1 MRSYVIRRI
10 LLLFPTVLL
19 LSFLVFGIIRML
31 PGDAVE
37 LMVSEGG
44 YADDTEELREMLGL
58 DQPVFS
64 QFFKYMKG
72 VVRGDLGISL
82 WSGQPVLSEI
92 SRRLPISFE
101 LALMALIW
109 TLILGV
115 PIGVISALKQYTGT
129 DYTLRSLAI
138 GALSVPGFWLD
149 LAQVDPAHK
158 LHSVQGRSHPE
169 SFSTCCALFRPFPG
183 PFCRHHEDDENHDA
197 GGDAGGLHSNGPGQ
211 RTHRVDGGHPPCPE
225 ERHDPRRQHHGDP
238 TGISGGRNHHYGE
251 YLYPA
256 GHGQVSVGRHR
267 MAGLSGNTGDQSL
280 YLHVDHHHQPLRG
293 FVVRIFGSK
302 DPTPVEA
309 RDCALP
315 HASLEPF

>member
-1 MRSYVIRRI
+1 MRSYIIRRI

-64 QFFKYMKG
+64 QYFKYMKG

-115 PIGVISALKQYTGT
+115 PIGVISALKQDTGT

-138 GALSVPGFWLD
+138 GALSVPGFWIATMILVFGSIWLKWIPPINYIPFKENPIQNLSQLVVPSFVLSLALSAAIMRMTRTMMLEVMREDYIRTARAKGLTGWTVVTRHALKNAMIPVVSIMGIQLAFLVGGTIIMESIFILPGMGKYLLD
-149 LAQVDPAHK
+149 AIAWRDYPVIQGINLFICTLIITINLCVD
-158 LHSVQGRSHPE
+158 LLYG
-169 SFSTCCALFRPFPG
+169 FL
-183 PFCRHHEDDENHDA
+183 
-197 GGDAGGLHSNGPGQ
+197 
-211 RTHRVDGGHPPCPE
+211 
-225 ERHDPRRQHHGDP
+225 DPR
-238 TGISGGRNHHYGE
+238 I
-251 YLYPA
+251 
-256 GHGQVSVGRHR
+256 RHR
-267 MAGLSGNTGDQSL
+267 
-280 YLHVDHHHQPLRG
+280 
-293 FVVRIFGSK
+293 
-302 DPTPVEA
+302 
-309 RDCALP
+309 
-315 HASLEPF
+315 